1 MRAGRLGVVTAVALM
16 IVAVA
21 PPAQE
26 ALAQHAKRPFRI
38 GAIHAAFAPNHPA
51 FEGLK
56 AGLKEL
62 GLEEG
67 RDVTFDNRFTEGRFE
82 VMPGMAAELV
92 TAGVDLIFAVGEAA
106 TRAAMASTPKIPV
119 VFTVVGDPVAAGVVA
134 EIARPGGNVTGV
146 SSLYTEL
153 VAKRL
158 EILKTL
164 VPALRRVWAIY
175 YPADAS
181 EQAAVRKAQE
191 AAPLLKLEV
200 VARPVRTPAELAG
213 ALKSLRPG
221 DGLLAPS
228 SPALD
233 IPGQIAERTTRVPS
247 VFPAVFWV
255 RHGVLVSYG
264 SDYFAEGRQAARLV
278 AKLLRGA
285 RPRDLPVEGS
295 NTIELGINLKT
306 AKTLGLA
313 IPQTL
318 RLRANHLVE

>member
-67 RDVTFDNRFTEGRFE
+67 RDVTFDNRFTEGKFE
-82 VMPGMAAELV
+82 VMPGVAAELV

-119 VFTVVGDPVAAGVVA
+119 VFTVVGDPVVAGVVA

-164 VPALRRVWAIY
+164 
-175 YPADAS
+175 
-181 EQAAVRKAQE
+181 
-191 AAPLLKLEV
+191 
-200 VARPVRTPAELAG
+200 
-213 ALKSLRPG
+213 
-221 DGLLAPS
+221 
-228 SPALD
+228 
-233 IPGQIAERTTRVPS
+233 
-247 VFPAVFWV
+247 
-255 RHGVLVSYG
+255 
-264 SDYFAEGRQAARLV
+264 
-278 AKLLRGA
+278 
-285 RPRDLPVEGS
+285 
-295 NTIELGINLKT
+295 
-306 AKTLGLA
+306 
-313 IPQTL
+313 
-318 RLRANHLVE
+318 